1 MSSNKRLKKRD
12 SLKIMIRQKN
22 LLSAGV
28 SLLLVVKVESN
39 SLYVSHVRG
48 ELSLAVQCKTCTI
61 QPSQSCNF
69 KKLKVFETKLNIQ
82 NMVIAFFKLADRM
95 RSMRTN
101 GASKNRDYSDTNG
114 DHFPHKQI

>member
-1 MSSNKRLKKRD
+1 MSSNKCLKKRD
-12 SLKIMIRQKN
+12 GLKIMIKVKKN

-69 KKLKVFETKLNIQ
+69 KKLKVYETKLNIQ
-82 NMVIAFFKLADRM
+82 NIVIAFFIDI
-95 RSMRTN
+95 N
-101 GASKNRDYSDTNG
+101 
-114 DHFPHKQI
+114 